1 MFQAVN
7 ADHQVLCSSREWM
20 DHLRDD
26 VLPPLLTGVDLGED
40 MLELGPGAG
49 AATEVL
55 CHQVR
60 RLTALELDAAAA
72 HGLGER
78 FAGTNVT
85 VMRSDCARTGL
96 PDGSFD
102 SVGCFTMLHHVPTD
116 REQAATLAEAFRV
129 LRPGGV
135 LIGSDSVASNN
146 LHHFHADD
154 TYNPVEPA
162 WLVIQLLTL
171 GFRPIAIKV
180 DDEMTFTAHKPR
192 NSMPEVET
200 WPRQAPSRTAS
211 R

>member
-20 DHLRDD
+20 DHLRDE
-26 VLPPLLTGVDLGED
+26 VLSPLLTGVELGEH

-55 CHQVR
+55 RRQVP

-72 HGLGER
+72 RALEER

-85 VMRSDCARTGL
+85 AMRGDCARTGL
-96 PDGSFD
+96 PGGSFD
-102 SVGCFTMLHHVPTD
+102 SVGCFTMLHHVATD
-116 REQAATLAEAFRV
+116 REQHATLAEAFRV

-135 LIGSDSVASNN
+135 LIGSDSVASND

-154 TYNPVEPA
+154 IYNPVEPA

-171 GFRPIAIKV
+171 GFRPIGIRV
-180 DDEMTFTAHKPR
+180 GDEMTFTAHKPR
-192 NSMPEVET
+192 NSTPEVE
-200 WPRQAPSRTAS
+200 R
-211 R
+211 

>member
-20 DHLRDD
+20 DHLRDE
-26 VLPPLLTGVDLGED
+26 VLSPLLTGVELGEH

-55 CHQVR
+55 RRQVR
-60 RLTALELDAAAA
+60 RLTALELDAATARA
-72 HGLGER
+72 LEER

-85 VMRSDCARTGL
+85 AVRGDCARTGL
-96 PDGSFD
+96 PGGSFD

-116 REQAATLAEAFRV
+116 REQHATLAEAFRV

-135 LIGSDSVASNN
+135 LIGSDSVASND

-154 TYNPVEPA
+154 IYNPVEPA

-171 GFRPIAIKV
+171 GFRPIAIRV
-180 DDEMTFTAHKPR
+180 GDEMTFTAHKPR
-192 NSMPEVET
+192 NSTPEVE
-200 WPRQAPSRTAS
+200 R
-211 R
+211 